1 MLIQPYLFFNGNC
14 EQAVNFYAQQLGGK
28 IEFIMRYKEMPEEA
42 KQGGPQDADPESIMH
57 ARLLIGESALMA
69 SDSCPQDG
77 ADASHKG
84 FSLSLNPKDVEQGRE
99 LFEKLSQGGQV
110 TLPYGPTFWAKGF
123 GMLTDQFGV
132 NWMINVE

>member
-14 EQAVNFYAQQLGGK
+14 EQAVKFYAQQLGGE
-28 IEFIMRYKEMPEEA
+28 IEMMMRYKELPEEA
-42 KQGGPQDADPESIMH
+42 KQGGAQDADPESIMH

-69 SDSCPQDG
+69 SDGCPQDG

-99 LFEKLSQGGQV
+99 LFDKLSQGGQV